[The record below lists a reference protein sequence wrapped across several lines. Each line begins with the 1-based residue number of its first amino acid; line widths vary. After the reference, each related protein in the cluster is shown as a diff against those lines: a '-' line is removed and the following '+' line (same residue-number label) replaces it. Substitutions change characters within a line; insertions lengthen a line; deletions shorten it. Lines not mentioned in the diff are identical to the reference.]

1 METDNMSSK
10 ISDMEY
16 SGKSPLEILP
26 DYEKAKDSILAQKS
40 IDYLDPYLYS
50 VCFKELCWFASSNSK
65 FKHSK
70 ELARFLIIFN
80 KYFCNQAKRL
90 DIALNLLKHSA
101 NKQEEE
107 LALGFLSMIVS
118 IVDSNIKEAT
128 RARCQIGVA
137 SRLNMRKYYDPI
149 RKYKNGKECRINEFR
164 RQFDLY
170 WNEHHLD
177 IQERSQKRKKARKKQ
192 NQSSSSDAANSSQE
206 KKKRPYQLYPDYFA
220 SFRTGFYRWE
230 NKYKEDAKN
239 WRDQKKILKFIDK
252 LKSMAPKKP
261 EAPEEPGHL

>member
-1 METDNMSSK
+1 
-10 ISDMEY
+10 
-16 SGKSPLEILP
+16 
-26 DYEKAKDSILAQKS
+26 
-40 IDYLDPYLYS
+40 
-50 VCFKELCWFASSNSK
+50 
-65 FKHSK
+65 
-70 ELARFLIIFN
+70 
-80 KYFCNQAKRL
+80 
-90 DIALNLLKHSA
+90 
-101 NKQEEE
+101 
-107 LALGFLSMIVS
+107 MIVS

-192 NQSSSSDAANSSQE
+192 NQPSSSDAANSSQE

-261 EAPEEPGHL
+261 LSLHLCKEARHVLVAVYDDVLRSDALQLVALGVKLALEQVFKLLYALSGDWRYEHYG